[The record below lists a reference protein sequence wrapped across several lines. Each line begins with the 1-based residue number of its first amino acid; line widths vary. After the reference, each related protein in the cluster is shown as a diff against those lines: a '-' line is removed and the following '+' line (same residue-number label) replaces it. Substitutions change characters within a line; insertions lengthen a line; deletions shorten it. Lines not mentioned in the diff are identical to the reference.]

1 MARLTCSSAAIQ
13 KLSGREL
20 NKSSR
25 TEEPGGGGQAA
36 VLPALLTDMISSGAE
51 PGKI

>member
-1 MARLTCSSAAIQ
+1 MARPTCNSAAIQ

-25 TEEPGGGGQAA
+25 TEEPGGGQAA